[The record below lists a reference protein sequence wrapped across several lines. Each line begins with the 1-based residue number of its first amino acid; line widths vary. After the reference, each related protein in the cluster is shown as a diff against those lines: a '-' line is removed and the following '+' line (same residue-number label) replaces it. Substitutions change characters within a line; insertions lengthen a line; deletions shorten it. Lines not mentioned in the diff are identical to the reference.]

1 MKSIEQSI
9 ENEYIT
15 FLTFSTF
22 FHRHLIDYQNI
33 FLVSWISNFRDDI
46 RGNLATI
53 RQND

>member
-9 ENEYIT
+9 ENEYI
-15 FLTFSTF
+15 TF